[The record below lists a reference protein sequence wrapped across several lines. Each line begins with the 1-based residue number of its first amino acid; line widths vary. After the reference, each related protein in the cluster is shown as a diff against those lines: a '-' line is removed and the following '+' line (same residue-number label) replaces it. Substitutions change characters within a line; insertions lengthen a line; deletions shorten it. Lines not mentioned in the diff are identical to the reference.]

1 LTDIRTPQGR
11 TLHVHE
17 GGDPRGIAVV
27 VHHGTP
33 SGGMLYPPH
42 AQDAAER
49 GIRLIGYDRPGY
61 GGSTPLP
68 GRTVADAAADVE
80 AILDALGIERFATY
94 GASGGGPHALACG
107 ALLPDRCA
115 AVATLASVGP
125 YDGQGLVW
133 LEGMGE
139 GNRREI
145 AAALEGGETFEQFL
159 VREVADLEGVTAD
172 ELAGA
177 MAPHLSEVDAAV
189 LTGDLAEFFL
199 SSFHDAMRSGIAGWR
214 DDDYAFLRPWG
225 FELGGIR
232 APVLLRQG
240 RQDRMVP
247 FAHGAWLA
255 GRISGVEAELSEEHG
270 HLTLKEVVPELHGWL
285 LERV

>member
-1 LTDIRTPQGR
+1 
-11 TLHVHE
+11 
-17 GGDPRGIAVV
+17 
-27 VHHGTP
+27 
-33 SGGMLYPPH
+33 
-42 AQDAAER
+42 
-49 GIRLIGYDRPGY
+49 
-61 GGSTPLP
+61 
-68 GRTVADAAADVE
+68 
-80 AILDALGIERFATY
+80 
-94 GASGGGPHALACG
+94 
-107 ALLPDRCA
+107 
-115 AVATLASVGP
+115 
-125 YDGQGLVW
+125 
-133 LEGMGE
+133 
-139 GNRREI
+139 
-145 AAALEGGETFEQFL
+145 
-159 VREVADLEGVTAD
+159 
-172 ELAGA
+172 

-240 RQDRMVP
+240 RHDRMVP